1 MKDLP
6 RNKATSVSVR
16 SMDASGNRFIALE
29 EAFVLSLLKL
39 EPHLGQLRHSDLRLS
54 SQGHCLPQVG
64 LLKD

>member
-1 MKDLP
+1 
-6 RNKATSVSVR
+6 
-16 SMDASGNRFIALE
+16 MDASGNRFIALE

>member
-1 MKDLP
+1 
-6 RNKATSVSVR
+6 
-16 SMDASGNRFIALE
+16 MDASGNRFIALE
-29 EAFVLSLLKL
+29 EAFVLLLRL